1 MNERKLSKWAAIAEI
16 VSSIAVLLT
25 LGYLAVQTNQMAK
38 QTEQNT
44 AALLSSA
51 RQESLNAELSA
62 IYKFMDNASLY
73 IERVPLDKLPP
84 EEGYK
89 MYSLITTLIRIREN
103 LWWQYNN
110 KVLDEATWLSYRK
123 LLVKVIRDDQRFRT
137 VWEAETA
144 QGVYD
149 ANFVNEINAFL
160 EKENKN

>member
-1 MNERKLSKWAAIAEI
+1 
-16 VSSIAVLLT
+16 
-25 LGYLAVQTNQMAK
+25 
-38 QTEQNT
+38 
-44 AALLSSA
+44 
-51 RQESLNAELSA
+51 
-62 IYKFMDNASLY
+62 MDNASLY

-149 ANFVNEINAFL
+149 VNFVNEINAFL
-160 EKENKN
+160 EKENMN